1 MPYIGRDLNRGNY
14 LKLDDISSSFNGSTQ
29 TFNLT
34 VGGSAFTPGSAF
46 SILVSLGGV
55 IQEPESAY
63 QVNNSEITFANAPTA
78 QDSFF
83 CIALG
88 VALGIGVPGNGTV
101 NGTQIAKPF
110 NYDGFF
116 YLNDASNRVG
126 INSSIPSEALDIIGN
141 TKISGIVTATEFSGQ
156 LSNASGIST
165 FYDLRVTNNLTVEG
179 TTTTLDTNLTGV
191 DRVEINA
198 NSNSNAAIVGI
209 QSGSAEIVKLL
220 DGTDEVLKV
229 NDGGI
234 IDIESYI
241 RHIDATGTSI
251 GFPETGSQ
259 IIATTNGSRK
269 FTLDGDG
276 RILVGIATATFLA
289 SQGGSDLLIEKAVG
303 AGGTVSIDIY
313 SKNATGNSFV
323 RFYNGSQSGKIGLVG
338 IGHSLTFCTA
348 GVNSERMRLT
358 NVGLGV
364 KNNNPKSALT
374 VGTGLANSEVGGIL
388 VQNVLYSS
396 NQDKPYLIAA
406 SQNWTGADTNWGTYG
421 FQHRLKVDSGGS
433 PRVTIDNQ
441 NGEIICFHSN
451 KRVGIGT
458 DNPLSLLHVHGEGG
472 NGSGLLIR
480 NAYDV
485 VRQFFS
491 TNSNDSSFL
500 ITYDGTGGAEITLH
514 ADGDLGLNESNGD
527 DVFIGRNASI
537 GDAKF
542 TIAKANAGLGTAI
555 ALHNPSGAGSKI
567 ISSRSLVLAADYDN
581 NSGISESHIAFE
593 TDGTEKVRIE
603 SGGRVII
610 GHDTASGDLH
620 GPQTTTSR
628 NPFIQLH
635 GANTSSAGAALIS
648 WKNSA
653 GAYYAPSLYLAH
665 SGSDT
670 IGTNGILP
678 ANGEFGSIIFS
689 GDDGTDFVKGAMIKA
704 RLDGNVGINSMPG
717 RLQFYTTPTGSETPV
732 ERFRIAND
740 GKVIVYNAELTLNS
754 TGNYTTHLNYEDNGS
769 HFISMANGGATYFRG
784 SSNNIT
790 AMAIS
795 GTGPVDIDGDLRH
808 LGDTDTMLQFGTNT
822 ISLKTAANER
832 VNISSTGLTTLKNF
846 SGTGLRLEGAGSS
859 YSGMQLQTTDSSTS
873 VTRNIFIDTVNET
886 GAAVANQVGSV
897 QADGGSMWSWSTQ
910 PPGDRTDRRAERL
923 RITANGT
930 LAYNYDTAVSTIAG
944 VDIRSNSGVH
954 IRGAD
959 ANTNNTNIYISGA
972 ATNQR
977 KCAIIFDPV
986 GGYCRGDLHFC
997 MDNTGD
1003 LSDVTVSD
1011 TKMVMKADGSMG
1023 INTTAPVEKLGIS
1036 GNIRLVN
1043 PTGSVSRIQALPSG
1057 TYSLNTSGGS
1067 AIAFHRFADAGGGSD
1082 EIAFET
1088 HHQGVAHVERVRINK
1103 QGVLLVGTQT
1113 ASGTAPSIQIGSH
1126 TFNGSHYAYAT
1137 SRVGFQMNGGLKAL
1151 SLCSTY
1157 NDATH
1162 PEYGVVFVQGP
1173 STSSYNVWSISP
1185 DGPAKG
1191 NDLNLHYGA
1200 QASNIHTSN
1209 YKKFAFTGAGQ
1220 FLAPYTPSF
1229 CAKGITS
1236 HTGTTSPID
1245 YTQEIFDVG
1254 DNYDPTAGTSS
1265 FTAPVTGKYFFHAT
1279 AMIDHYTTMTNYNY
1293 LFLDF
1298 VYDGNSQGRERM
1310 MPRPSGGSFASIEN
1324 SGIFHMV
1331 AGKTMQVKIVQS
1343 GGTNVTIRNDYRFF
1357 EGYFIG

>member
-63 QVNNSEITFANAPTA
+63 QVNNSEITFANAPTT

-88 VALGIGVPGNGTV
+88 VSLGIGVPGNGTV
-101 NGTQIAKPF
+101 NGPQIAKPF

-116 YLNDASNRVG
+116 YLNDGTNRVG
-126 INSSIPSEALDIIGN
+126 INSSSPSETLDIIGN

-259 IIATTNGSRK
+259 IIANTHGSRK

-276 RILVGIATATFLA
+276 RVLLGISTATFLA

-348 GVNSERMRLT
+348 GVNAERMRLT
-358 NVGLGV
+358 NVGLGI
-364 KNNNPKSALT
+364 KNNNPKSRLT
-374 VGTGLANSEVGGIL
+374 VGSGSGNTETGGIL
-388 VQNVLYSS
+388 VQNVTYSS
-396 NQDKPYLIAA
+396 DQDKPYLIAG
-406 SQNWTGADTNWGTYG
+406 SQNWTGATTNWGTYG
-421 FQHRLKVDSGGS
+421 FQHRIKTDSGGS
-433 PRVTIDNQ
+433 PRVTIDNKD
-441 NGEIICFHSN
+441 GEIICFHSN
-451 KRVGIGT
+451 KRIGIGT
-458 DNPLSLLHVHGEGG
+458 DNPLSLLHLHGEGG

-480 NAYDV
+480 NAHDV
-485 VRQFFS
+485 VRQYFT
-491 TNSNDSSFL
+491 TNSNDSAFL
-500 ITYDGTGGAEITLH
+500 ITYDGTGGAELSLF
-514 ADGDLGLNESNGD
+514 ANGNLALNATNGD
-527 DVFIGRNASI
+527 DVMIGTSTPQGESRL
-537 GDAKF
+537 
-542 TIAKANAGLGTAI
+542 TIAKANVGLGTAI
-555 ALHNPSGAGSKI
+555 SLHNSSGDGSKI
-567 ISSRSLVLAADYDN
+567 ISTKTLVLSADHDN
-581 NSGISESHIAFE
+581 NNGTGQSYIGFE
-593 TDGTEKVRIE
+593 TDGTEKIRIE
-603 SGGRVII
+603 SGGRLLI

-620 GPQTTTSR
+620 GPQTTTGR
-628 NPFIQLH
+628 NPFFQLH
-635 GANTSSAGAALIS
+635 GANASSAGAGIIS

-653 GAYYAPSLYLAH
+653 GAYYAPVLYLAH

-670 IGTNGILP
+670 VGTNGILP
-678 ANGEFGSIIFS
+678 ANGEFGSVVFS

-717 RLQFYTTPTGSETPV
+717 RLQFYTTPSGSETPS
-732 ERFRIAND
+732 ERLRISNN
-740 GKVIVYNAELTLNS
+740 GKVTIYNSELSLNS

-784 SSNNIT
+784 SNNLVT

-795 GTGPVDIDGDLRH
+795 GSGPVDIDGDLRH
-808 LGDTDTMLQFGTNT
+808 LGDTDTMLQFGDNT
-822 ISLKTAANER
+822 ISLKTANNER

-846 SGTGLRLEGAGSS
+846 TGTGLKLEGAGAS

-910 PPGDRTDRRAERL
+910 PPGDRTDRRQERL

-930 LAYNYDTAVSTIAG
+930 LAYNYNTAVSTIAG

-997 MDNTGD
+997 MDNTAD

-1011 TKMVMKADGSMG
+1011 TKVVMKADGSMG

-1057 TYSLNTSGGS
+1057 TYTLNSSGGS
-1067 AIAFHRFADAGGGSD
+1067 AIAFHRIADGSGGSD
-1082 EIAFET
+1082 EIAFEV
-1088 HHQGVAHVERVRINK
+1088 HHQGVAHLERVRINK
-1103 QGVLLVGTQT
+1103 KGVLLVGTQT
-1113 ASGTAPSIQIGSH
+1113 AQATSPSIQIGSH
-1126 TFNGSHYAYAT
+1126 TFSGNHYTYST
-1137 SRVGFQMNGGLKAL
+1137 DRVGFQMNGALK
-1151 SLCSTY
+1151 SMGLCSTY

-1162 PEYGVVFVQGP
+1162 PEYGLVFVQGP
-1173 STSSYNVWSISP
+1173 DTSNYNVWSISP

-1191 NDLNLHYGA
+1191 NSLNLHYGA

-1209 YKKFAFTGAGQ
+1209 YKKFAFTGDGQ
-1220 FLAPYTPSF
+1220 FLAPSQPSF
-1229 CAKGITS
+1229 CAKGVTS
-1236 HTGTTSPID
+1236 HTGSTNPID
-1245 YTQEIFDVG
+1245 YTQELFDVG
-1254 DNYDPTAGTSS
+1254 GNYDNSAGTSG

-1279 AMIDHYTTMTNYNY
+1279 AMIDHYTTMTDYSY

-1298 VYDGNSQGRERM
+1298 TVNGNAQGRERM
-1310 MPRPSGGSFASIEN
+1310 MPRPSGGAFATIEN
-1324 SGIFHMV
+1324 SAILSLQANQV
-1331 AGKTMQVKIVQS
+1331 VKVKIVQS

-1357 EGYFIG
+1357 EGYLIG